1 MKKTTFIITAGLL
14 FVACNYNSNSNS
26 SSEAKETASA
36 EATAEVL
43 WDAVTD
49 YDGNTYDAIRIG
61 NQVWMLENLKTTH
74 YADGTPIEEGFFSE
88 DTPNWSYPDSDSTN
102 KDEKGL
108 LYNWLAVMH
117 NSSSSSSKPSGIQG
131 ICPDGWHVPSD
142 AEWKQMEMT
151 VGISPSEVDSIG
163 WRGDIAHKL
172 CKYDWSDMELHSDD
186 PDLNASGFCA
196 VPAGDNSILPNC
208 YLEAYFWTC
217 TQRDGD
223 SAYARQLTH
232 TLNGVERM
240 SAGFPQEYS
249 VRCVRN

>member
-1 MKKTTFIITAGLL
+1 MKKSTFIITAGLL

-61 NQVWMLENLKTTH
+61 NQVWMAENLKTTH
-74 YADGTPIEEGFFSE
+74 YADGTLIEEGLFSK
-88 DTPNWSYPDSDSTN
+88 DTPNWSYPDFDSTN
-102 KDEKGL
+102 KDKKGL

-117 NSSSSSSKPSGIQG
+117 NSSSSASNPSGIQG

-151 VGISPSEVDSIG
+151 VGISPSEVDNMG
-163 WRGDIAHKL
+163 WRGDIAQKL
-172 CKYDWSDMELHSDD
+172 SKYVWSDAARYTDNPS
-186 PDLNASGFCA
+186 LNASGFGA
-196 VPAGDNSILPNC
+196 VPAGDNSIQPNC
-208 YLEAYFWTC
+208 HIDACFWTC
-217 TQRDGD
+217 TQCDD
-223 SAYARQLTH
+223 NAYARHLSFDI
-232 TLNGVERM
+232 NGVERA
-240 SAGFPQEYS
+240 SGDTGVGYS